1 MKQAVVAGDEDVV
14 VVVVGIDRPPRSEA
28 PRHGHLAV
36 RSSSFQSHASRIVV
50 HLVDR
55 GVDFTDPVSDAGEK
69 VLRACKQNT
78 TSFQLAIRRLK

>member
-1 MKQAVVAGDEDVV
+1 MKQAVVAGDEDVVV

-36 RSSSFQSHASRIVV
+36 RASPLQSHASRIVV

-69 VLRACKQNT
+69 VLRAD
-78 TSFQLAIRRLK
+78 A